1 MNIHFMVVV
10 SKQTTMQ
17 QFCLARVNTQIFW
30 SVLPDVTHARS
41 QFSQNYKSFGK
52 QQGQSY
58 RFMYSRGFGE
68 TNTTLNITGYR
79 YATRGYYD
87 FDELQQIQSGFV
99 DEKNINSY
107 HQRSRISTTISQDL
121 QDWGQFYLSAS
132 KDQYWDTADGYN
144 LSASYSLPFRY
155 ISAMLSL
162 GYNKSPYYHEADKS
176 LFYLCLCRSTH
187 C

>member
-1 MNIHFMVVV
+1 
-10 SKQTTMQ
+10 
-17 QFCLARVNTQIFW
+17 
-30 SVLPDVTHARS
+30 
-41 QFSQNYKSFGK
+41 
-52 QQGQSY
+52 
-58 RFMYSRGFGE
+58 MYSRGFGE

-176 LFYLCLCRSTH
+176 LFLSVSVPLNSLLNGNNLFLTTNTITNNGQVQQQVGLNTAPHRMKGEFN
-187 C
+187 

>member
-1 MNIHFMVVV
+1 M
-10 SKQTTMQ
+10 
-17 QFCLARVNTQIFW
+17 LAHNFRRII
-30 SVLPDVTHARS
+30 SLS
-41 QFSQNYKSFGK
+41 GK
-52 QQGQSY
+52 QQVTVLPLY
-58 RFMYSRGFGE
+58 VFAWFCVRM
-68 TNTTLNITGYR
+68 NTTLNITGYR
-79 YATRGYYD
+79 YAATGYYD

-121 QDWGQFYLSAS
+121 QDWGQLYLSAS

-162 GYNKSPYYHEADKS
+162 GYNKSPYYQ
-176 LFYLCLCRSTH
+176 
-187 C
+187 